1 MAQTQTERTRK
12 YHQKNGIRQKTF
24 APDPAALLEGRPP
37 NAAKAKP
44 PSSKPPCANWQRA
57 DPQAV

>member
-24 APDPAALLEGRPP
+24 ALDPAALLERL
-37 NAAKAKP
+37 AAERGESQTAVFKAALRKL
-44 PSSKPPCANWQRA
+44 AEG
-57 DPQAV
+57 

>member
-24 APDPAALLEGRPP
+24 ALDPDTAALLERL
-37 NAAKAKP
+37 AAERGESQTAVFKAALRKL
-44 PSSKPPCANWQRA
+44 AEG
-57 DPQAV
+57 